1 MGAYRHFFQNGDDMW
16 KVDEKKCLT
25 CGGCVGV
32 CPVSAL
38 ELTSNYGLRCDIKK
52 CISCKACQ
60 NFCPVGAIEVEK
72 DEKSE

>member
-1 MGAYRHFFQNGDDMW
+1 MW
-16 KVDEKKCLT
+16 NVDEKKCLT

-38 ELTSNYGLRCDIKK
+38 ELTSNYGLRCDPKK

-60 NFCPVGAIEVEK
+60 NFCPVGAILVEK
-72 DEKSE
+72 DSESE